1 MKVTR
6 YSESKSITEIEGVSR
21 RDVLTAKDGALH
33 FAMQVV
39 EITTHASTPT
49 HYHPSEH
56 EILIIDG
63 KGIVVGEKGG
73 TPIAEGSVVFIPGNE
88 THCFVNTGDETL
100 RYINIEPLKEASE
113 K

>member
-6 YSESKSITEIEGVSR
+6 YSESKPITEIEGVSR
-21 RDVLTAKDGALH
+21 RDALTAKDGASH
-33 FAMQVV
+33 FTMHIM

-49 HYHPSEH
+49 HYHPFEH
-56 EILIIDG
+56 EILVIDG

-100 RYINIEPLKEASE
+100 RYVNIEPIKEAVE